1 MKDLAIGT
9 VQDAI
14 AWGTT
19 HGLRI
24 LLVALAALAA
34 AHAASAALG
43 RLEKVVEDE
52 DPEHLSEREKR
63 ARTLTAV
70 LRKITKVTI
79 LAVAGLIILNELGV
93 SIGPIL
99 AAAGIGGI
107 AVGFGAQN
115 LVRDVISGFFMLM
128 ENQIRVGDVVTLH
141 AGGGQFSGQ
150 VEDIT
155 LRTTVLRDL
164 EGTVHVIPNGA
175 IEAVSNR
182 TREWSRAVLDVG
194 VAYHEDVDRVMQLL
208 REIGAGLAADP
219 EYGPLIVEPP
229 EVLGVDALGESQ
241 VTVKMMVTT
250 KPLKQWPVAREL
262 RRRIK
267 NRFDAEG
274 VEIPFPHLTLYWGT
288 RSRPLE
294 WRQANGERM
303 SQNPKPPAP

>member
-1 MKDLAIGT
+1 MKVTAIAT

-14 AWGTT
+14 TWGST

-24 LLVALAALAA
+24 LLIALGALVAAR
-34 AHAASAALG
+34 AASAALA
-43 RLEKVVEDE
+43 RLEKAVGDE

-63 ARTLTAV
+63 ARTLTAI
-70 LRKITKVTI
+70 LRKITKVTL

-99 AAAGIGGI
+99 AAAGIGGL

-141 AGGGQFSGQ
+141 AGGGQFAGQ

-155 LRTTVLRDL
+155 LRTTILRDL
-164 EGTVHVIPNGA
+164 DGTVHVLPNGA
-175 IEAVSNR
+175 IQAVSNR

-194 VAYHEDVDRVMQLL
+194 VAYREDVDRVMDLL
-208 REIGAGLAADP
+208 RDIGTGLAADP
-219 EYGPLIVEPP
+219 DFGPLILEPP
-229 EVLGVDALGESQ
+229 EVLGIDAFGESQ
-241 VTVKMMVTT
+241 VTIKIMVTT
-250 KPLKQWPVAREL
+250 KPLKQWLVAREL

-274 VEIPFPHLTLYWGT
+274 VEIPYPHVTVYWGAQ
-288 RSRPLE
+288 SRPLE
-294 WRQANGERM
+294 WRQAEE
-303 SQNPKPPAP
+303 KP